1 LRKIGKNRGL
11 ESVPI
16 KKFNYK
22 IKVKDKKDYQRRKT
36 KYNGEVITR
45 LVELWKI
52 FDYHCGQR
60 LKPAIKTEL
69 QRLRDF
75 KEIKCSDVL
84 KVKIAPF

>member
-11 ESVPI
+11 EAVPI

-45 LVELWKI
+45 LVEL
-52 FDYHCGQR
+52 
-60 LKPAIKTEL
+60 
-69 QRLRDF
+69 
-75 KEIKCSDVL
+75 
-84 KVKIAPF
+84 